1 MNENYDEIR
10 KFFNEQYVIYYTSV
24 LDSGSTHSYDF
35 PMIVRPVF
43 EISENSKMFVKLGNQ
58 EIEIVDFNRVELLSD
73 LEPIE
78 LIKLTIELVFMQ
90 QNEIEYLKSEI
101 RSCRY

>member
-1 MNENYDEIR
+1 
-10 KFFNEQYVIYYTSV
+10 
-24 LDSGSTHSYDF
+24 
-35 PMIVRPVF
+35 MIVRPVF

-78 LIKLTIELVFMQ
+78 LIKLTIELIFMQ
-90 QNEIEYLKSEI
+90 DNKIKYLESQINTCK
-101 RSCRY
+101 Y